1 MSQPLSHYFIASSH
15 NTYLT
20 GNQVTGESSVDAYIN
35 ALKKGCKCVEC
46 KAEAI
51 VFLVQN
57 LLGHPFLQVL
67 HFGCRRKS
75 PSTGTDFRRQPK
87 CIYCSPLH
95 SQEDGPCKPWTSQ
108 VPGVNDSLA
117 ERIVSSLMIISFY
130 CFIGQ
135 MGPLG

>member
-51 VFLVQN
+51 VFPVQN
-57 LLGHPFLQVL
+57 LLGH
-67 HFGCRRKS
+67 
-75 PSTGTDFRRQPK
+75 
-87 CIYCSPLH
+87 
-95 SQEDGPCKPWTSQ
+95 
-108 VPGVNDSLA
+108 
-117 ERIVSSLMIISFY
+117 SSLMLMRSIFQWTVGMARTASPSSTTA
-130 CFIGQ
+130 GR
-135 MGPLG
+135 

>member
-51 VFLVQN
+51 VVFWVQN
-57 LLGHPFLQVL
+57 LLGHPFLMLIRSIFQWTV
-67 HFGCRRKS
+67 GMARTAS
-75 PSTGTDFRRQPK
+75 PSSTTAGR
-87 CIYCSPLH
+87 
-95 SQEDGPCKPWTSQ
+95 
-108 VPGVNDSLA
+108 
-117 ERIVSSLMIISFY
+117 
-130 CFIGQ
+130 
-135 MGPLG
+135 